1 VVLSGNQAL
10 DPAGFAPAL
19 ITVTHEKDTGLNRKT
34 CAVPKKFANT
44 EANLNPA
51 GTASTYSFAILPGQ
65 IDQIPL
71 SIRA

>member
-10 DPAGFAPAL
+10 DPAGFAPA
-19 ITVTHEKDTGLNRKT
+19 IVTSTQKKVTVPDGKICAPLQNTGNI
-34 CAVPKKFANT
+34 
-44 EANLNPA
+44 NPRE
-51 GTASTYSFAILPGQ
+51 GGKYILFTFLPGQ

>member
-19 ITVTHEKDTGLNRKT
+19 ITLTHEKDTGLNEKT
-34 CAVPKKFANT
+34 C
-44 EANLNPA
+44 
-51 GTASTYSFAILPGQ
+51 SFAILPGQ

>member
-19 ITVTHEKDTGLNRKT
+19 ITSTREKDTGLSRKI
-34 CAVPKKFANT
+34 
-44 EANLNPA
+44 
-51 GTASTYSFAILPGQ
+51 STFAILPGQ
-65 IDQIPL
+65 IDQIPF